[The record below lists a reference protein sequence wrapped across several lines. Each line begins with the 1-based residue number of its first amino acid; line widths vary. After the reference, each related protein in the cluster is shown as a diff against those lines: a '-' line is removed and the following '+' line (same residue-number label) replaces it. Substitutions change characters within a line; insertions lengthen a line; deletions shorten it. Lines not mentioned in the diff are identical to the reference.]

1 MVEKKK
7 QNLQEQLDEFMRGF
21 QVITLD
27 VGDDVICDTCGEHWT
42 DSDVS
47 GGITFGSK
55 AVCPTCAPEVEKLAK
70 EHGEE
75 GYIQWRCPKTVSFA
89 DWVRDF
95 LREPREDA

>member
-1 MVEKKK
+1 MLE
-7 QNLQEQLDEFMRGF
+7 EFLPGI
-21 QVITLD
+21 QVIKLD
-27 VGDDVICDTCGEHWT
+27 VGDSVICDMCGEHWT

-55 AVCPTCAPEVEKLAK
+55 ACCPTCAPEIERKAQ

-75 GYIQWRCPKTVSFA
+75 NYIEWRCPKGVSFA

-95 LREPREDA
+95 LREPREEA